1 MAIVAQ
7 VNGKELPGKPT
18 ITWFKGKWL
27 ELGIKSGARFSFK
40 ETHDSANNVR
50 PLWALLLGRPVT
62 MWGVVVGRSPTDRG
76 RREGGAAW

>member
-40 ETHDSANNVR
+40 ETHDPANNVR

-62 MWGVVVGRSPTDRG
+62 MWGVVVGWSPTDRG